1 MEDKEDKETVG
12 CRLRRRAV
20 VVVARG
26 WSWWSWWFRRRGT
39 NMKLVSVLEHRV
51 PAALPP
57 TTITRLA
64 RVALLVRRPFSD
76 HSLVYLMATL

>member
-1 MEDKEDKETVG
+1 
-12 CRLRRRAV
+12 
-20 VVVARG
+20 
-26 WSWWSWWFRRRGT
+26 
-39 NMKLVSVLEHRV
+39 MKLVSVLEHRV